1 MEEGKRRLTP
11 ALREK
16 GMTMQEEQLAEITW
30 LLWVMV
36 FGLYLLVGIA
46 LFN

>member
-1 MEEGKRRLTP
+1 
-11 ALREK
+11 
-16 GMTMQEEQLAEITW
+16 MTMQEEQLAEITW

-46 LFN
+46 LFR